1 MFKQVPTKVDF
12 PQLEHRILDY
22 WQETDAFRKLWE
34 KNKGKPKY
42 SFIDGPIT
50 ANNPMGVHH
59 AWGRTYKDLFQRYQ
73 AMKGHELRYQQGFD
87 SQGLWIEV
95 EVEKELGFESKRDIE
110 TYGLAEFVKRCKER
124 VLKYAAVQTEQSI
137 RLGYWMD
144 WNDPA
149 ALRDLAAKMAE
160 DPQQVITVQGPEGPV
175 TDTVEMIVGR
185 LGMPE
190 LGGSYFTFA
199 NENNYTIWTALKKC
213 HERGWIYKGNDVM
226 PWCPRCSTALS
237 EHEIVTEG
245 YRELTHPGLTV
256 TFPLRERPGE
266 SLLVWTTT
274 PWTLTSNVA
283 AAVHPGLTYVKV
295 RHGDSVLYLSQGA
308 LPSLKGDYKVLAEL
322 PGRDMESWAYEGP
335 FDELPI
341 QQEHGGPDAH
351 RVILWD
357 EVSEVEGSGIV
368 HIAPGCGKEDLE
380 LGHEHDL
387 PAIAPLD
394 EYGVFVDGLG
404 FLTGSSVYD
413 SPEPIFDNLRHKGL
427 LYKVEDYTH
436 RYPVC
441 WRCESELVFRLV
453 DEWFIFMGQ
462 QLDKPLEEITP
473 EEKDANLRY
482 QIMDIT
488 NEARWI
494 PEFGR
499 KRELDWLRNMHDWMI
514 SKKRY
519 SGLALPI
526 WECHECGAFEVI
538 GSHDEL
544 KERAVEGWEEFE
556 GHAPHLPYIDAVK
569 IACLDCGATISRILD
584 VGNPWLDA
592 GIVAYSTLR
601 YNSDREYWA
610 QWYPGDWISESFPG
624 QFRNWFYSLL
634 ALSTIMERKRPFDS
648 VFSYASVLAEDGRE
662 MHKSWGNAIWFD
674 DAAEKMGVDVM
685 RWMYCTHKP
694 ENNLLFGY
702 HGADQTRRRFLIPLW
717 NVYSFFVTYANL
729 DGWKPGSPEEWKDE
743 SQLSNPLSLG
753 QSPGSLR
760 PRIKETKGLPT
771 FQPLDRWILSRLQQ
785 LIETITGDLDNYD
798 AYTATHHFEAFLD
811 DLSNWYVR
819 RSRRRFWKSEA
830 DADKHAAYTTLYT
843 CLTTLT
849 RLLAPLIP
857 FVTEEMYQN
866 LVRTVD
872 KGAPES
878 VHHTGWP
885 TADAALVDKELMA
898 DMELAIRVSSL
909 GRSARSTSGIKLRQP
924 LAKAMVVA
932 GKAERER
939 LSRLVDLVVDE
950 LNVKALGFAA
960 RTADLVEYEIGLLP
974 NILGKKH
981 GRLFPRLRAA
991 VADLDADALASAFQ
1005 SGLSVDV
1012 SVDEQT
1018 ITLLPEEVE
1027 VRFRPRKGYVVAEER
1042 GLIVGVDVVITPELE
1057 AEGLTRDLVRRIQ
1070 NARKSAGFDIADRIA
1085 TTYQTGPKLSAVF
1098 AVHADYI
1105 SAETLSL
1112 SLAEGEPPKGAYVQE
1127 LELAGESLKLGIV
1140 RQ

>member
-1 MFKQVPTKVDF
+1 MFKPVSTQVDF
-12 PQLEHRILDY
+12 VQLEHRTLEF
-22 WQETDAFRKLWE
+22 WRETDAFRKLWE
-34 KNKGKPKY
+34 MNKGKPRY

-87 SQGLWIEV
+87 GQGLWIEV
-95 EVEKELGFESKRDIE
+95 EVERELGFESKRDIE
-110 TYGLAEFVKRCKER
+110 TYGLAEFVRRCKER
-124 VLKYAAVQTEQSI
+124 VLKYAAIMTEQSI
-137 RLGYWMD
+137 RLGYWVD
-144 WNDPA
+144 WNEPDF
-149 ALRDLAAKMAE
+149 LRNLATKMAE
-160 DPQQVITVQGPEGPV
+160 DPHQVITVQGPGGPV

-190 LGGSYFTFA
+190 LGGSYFTFS
-199 NENNYTIWTALKKC
+199 NENNYAIWTVLKKC
-213 HERGWIYKGNDVM
+213 HERSWIYKGNDVM

-245 YRELTHPGLTV
+245 YRELTHPGVTL

-266 SLLVWTTT
+266 SLLIWTTT
-274 PWTLTSNVA
+274 PWTLTSNMA
-283 AAVHPGLTYVKV
+283 AAVHPDLTYVKV
-295 RHGDSVLYLSQGA
+295 RNGDQVFFMAKGA
-308 LPSLKGDYKVLAEL
+308 LPTLKGDYKVLAEL
-322 PGRDMESWAYEGP
+322 PGRDMEGWAYDGP
-335 FDELPI
+335 FDELPL
-341 QQEHGGPDAH
+341 QQEHGGPEAH

-380 LGHEHDL
+380 LGREYDL
-387 PAIAPLD
+387 PVVAPLD
-394 EYGVFVDGLG
+394 EFGVFVDGLG
-404 FLTGSSVYD
+404 FLSGTHVYD
-413 SPEPIFDNLRHKGL
+413 SPQPVFESLRQKGR

-441 WRCESELVFRLV
+441 WRCDNELVFRLV
-453 DEWFIFMGQ
+453 DEWFIFMGE
-462 QLDKPLEEITP
+462 QLDKSLEEVTP

-488 NEARWI
+488 NEIRWI

-526 WECHECGAFEVI
+526 WECHECGAFDVV

-544 KERAVEGWEEFE
+544 KARAVEGWDEFE
-556 GHAPHLPYIDAVK
+556 GHAPHRPFIDAVK
-569 IACLDCGATISRILD
+569 IACPDCGATISRISD

-592 GIVAYSTLR
+592 GIVAFSTLR

-610 QWYPGDWISESFPG
+610 RWYPADWISESFPG

-648 VFSYASVLAEDGRE
+648 VFSYASLLAEDGRE

-685 RWMYCTHKP
+685 RWMYCAHKP
-694 ENNLLFGY
+694 ENDLLFGY
-702 HGADQTRRRFLIPLW
+702 QGADETRRRFLIPLW
-717 NVYSFFVTYANL
+717 NIYSFFVTYANL
-729 DGWKPGSPEEWKDE
+729 DGWRPGSPEVWKE
-743 SQLSNPLSLG
+743 G
-753 QSPGSLR
+753 VQSSDLV
-760 PRIKETKGLPT
+760 T
-771 FQPLDRWILSRLQQ
+771 FQPLDKWILSRLQQ
-785 LIETITGDLDNYD
+785 LIETITDNLDNYD
-798 AYTATHHFEAFLD
+798 AYTATHHFEAFVD

-843 CLTTLT
+843 CLTTLA

-872 KGAPES
+872 AGAPES
-878 VHHTGWP
+878 IHHTDWP
-885 TADAALVDKELMA
+885 TANAALVDEELMA
-898 DMELAIRVSSL
+898 DMDLAIRTSSL
-909 GRSARSTSGIKLRQP
+909 GRSARSTSGVKLRQP

-932 GKAERER
+932 SKVERER
-939 LSRLVDLVVDE
+939 LARLADLVVDE
-950 LNVKALGFAA
+950 LNVKALDFASK
-960 RTADLVEYEIGLLP
+960 TTDLVEYEIGLLP
-974 NILGKKH
+974 SILGKKH
-981 GRLFPRLRAA
+981 GPLFPRLRAA
-991 VADLDADALASAFQ
+991 VADLDADALALAFR

-1012 SVDEQT
+1012 NVDGRT

-1027 VRFRPRKGYVVAEER
+1027 VRFKSREGYAVAEER
-1042 GLIVGVDVVITPELE
+1042 GLVVGVDVVITPSLE
-1057 AEGLTRDLVRRIQ
+1057 AEGLARDLVRRIQ
-1070 NARKSAGFDIADRIA
+1070 NARKQAGFDISDRIA
-1085 TTYQTGPKLSAVF
+1085 ITYQAGPKLAAVL
-1098 AVHADYI
+1098 VEHTDYI
-1105 SAETLSL
+1105 AAETLSV
-1112 SLAEGEPPKGAYVQE
+1112 SLTEGESPEGAYVQE
-1127 LELAGESLKLGIV
+1127 VDLAGEALGLGLL

>member
-1 MFKQVPTKVDF
+1 MFKEVPTRVDF
-12 PQLEHRILDY
+12 PQLEHRILDF
-22 WQETDAFRKLWE
+22 WKESNAFRKLWE
-34 KNKGKPKY
+34 RNKDQPKF

-73 AMKGHELRYQQGFD
+73 AMKGHELRYQNGFD
-87 SQGLWIEV
+87 GQGLWIEV
-95 EVEKELGFESKRDIE
+95 EVERELGFESKRDIE
-110 TYGLAEFVKRCKER
+110 KHGLAGFVERCKER
-124 VLKYAAVQTEQSI
+124 VLRFAAIQTEQSI

-144 WNDPA
+144 WDDPGF
-149 ALRDLAAKMAE
+149 LRDLAAKMAG
-160 DPQQVITVQGPEGPV
+160 DSQQVITVQGTDGPV

-185 LGMPE
+185 LGSPE
-190 LGGSYFTFA
+190 LGGSYFTLS

-256 TFPLRERPGE
+256 TFPLPERRGE

-283 AAVHPGLTYVKV
+283 TAVHPDLTYVKV
-295 RHGDSVLYLSQGA
+295 RNGDKVLYLSQGA
-308 LPSLKGDYKVLAEL
+308 LPILEGDYQVLAEL
-322 PGRDMESWAYEGP
+322 PGREMEGWAYDGP

-380 LGHEHDL
+380 LGKEHAL
-387 PAIAPLD
+387 PGIAPLD
-394 EYGVFVDGLG
+394 EFGVFVEGLG
-404 FLTGSSVYD
+404 FLGGTHVYD
-413 SPEPIFDNLRHKGL
+413 SSEPIFEDLRRKGL

-441 WRCESELVFRLV
+441 WRCQNELVFRLV
-453 DEWFIFMGQ
+453 DEWFIFMGKQ
-462 QLDKPLEEITP
+462 FDKPLEEVTP
-473 EEKDANLRY
+473 QEKDANLRY

-488 NEARWI
+488 NEIDWI

-526 WECHECGAFEVI
+526 WECHECGAFDVI
-538 GSHDEL
+538 GSRDEL
-544 KERAVEGWEEFE
+544 KERAVEGWDELE
-556 GHAPHLPYIDAVK
+556 GHAPHRPYVDAVK
-569 IACLDCGATISRILD
+569 IACSDCGATISRIPE

-592 GIVAYSTLR
+592 GIVAFSTLR
-601 YNSDREYWA
+601 YNTDREYWA
-610 QWYPGDWISESFPG
+610 NWYPADWISESFPG

-648 VFSYASVLAEDGRE
+648 VFSYALLLAEDGRE

-674 DAAEKMGVDVM
+674 DAAEQMGVDVM
-685 RWMYCTHKP
+685 RWMFCAHKP

-702 HGADQTRRRFLIPLW
+702 HGADEVRRRFHIPLW

-729 DGWKPGSPEEWKDE
+729 DGWRPARLELWRSGVQPPE
-743 SQLSNPLSLG
+743 LATL
-753 QSPGSLR
+753 
-760 PRIKETKGLPT
+760 
-771 FQPLDRWILSRLQQ
+771 QPLDKWILSRLQW
-785 LIETITGDLDNYD
+785 LVETLADNLDNYD
-798 AYTATHHFEAFLD
+798 ACTVTRHFEAFVD

-830 DADKHAAYTTLYT
+830 DADKDAAYTTLYV
-843 CLTTLT
+843 CLTTMV
-849 RLLAPLIP
+849 RLLAPFIP
-857 FVTEEMYQN
+857 FVAEEMYQN
-866 LVRTVD
+866 LVRSVD
-872 KGAPES
+872 QNAPES
-878 VHHTGWP
+878 VHHTDWLAP
-885 TADAALVDKELMA
+885 NTALLDEELMA
-898 DMELAIRVSSL
+898 DMGLAIRVSSL
-909 GRSARSTSGIKLRQP
+909 GRSARSTSGVKLRQP
-924 LAKAMVVA
+924 LARAVVVA
-932 GKAERER
+932 GRAERER
-939 LSRLVDLVVDE
+939 LERLSDLVVDE
-950 LNVKALGFAA
+950 LNVKVLDFAEKA
-960 RTADLVEYEIGLLP
+960 ADLVEYEIGLLP
-974 NILGKKH
+974 SVLGKKY
-981 GRLFPRLRAA
+981 GPLFPRLRMA
-991 VADLDADALASAFQ
+991 VADLDAEGLAMAFRG
-1005 SGLSVDV
+1005 GLSVDV
-1012 SVDEQT
+1012 DVDGQT

-1027 VRFRPRKGYVVAEER
+1027 VRFRPRAGYAVSEER
-1042 GLIVGVDVVITPELE
+1042 GLVVGVDVAITPDLE
-1057 AEGLTRDLVRRIQ
+1057 AEGLARDLVRRIQ
-1070 NARKSAGFDIADRIA
+1070 NARKEAGFDIADRIA
-1085 TTYQTGPKLSAVF
+1085 TIYQTGPKLAAVF
-1098 AVHADYI
+1098 AKYADYI
-1105 SAETLSL
+1105 AAETLSL
-1112 SLAEGEPPKGAYVQE
+1112 SLVEGEPPGEAHVEDLK
-1127 LELAGESLKLGIV
+1127 LAGESLKLGLL

>member
-1 MFKQVPTKVDF
+1 MFRQVPTKVDF
-12 PQLEHRILDY
+12 PQLEHRILDF
-22 WQETDAFRKLWE
+22 WDETDAFRKLWE
-34 KNKGKPKY
+34 KNKGKAKY

-59 AWGRTYKDLFQRYQ
+59 AWGRTYKDLYQRYQ
-73 AMKGHELRYQQGFD
+73 AMKGHELRYQNGFD
-87 SQGLWIEV
+87 GQGLWIEV
-95 EVEKELGFESKRDIE
+95 EVEKELGFASKRDIE
-110 TYGLAEFVKRCKER
+110 TYGLAGFVRRCKER
-124 VLKYAAVQTEQSI
+124 VLRFAAVQTKQSI

-144 WNDPA
+144 WDDPD
-149 ALRDLAAKMAE
+149 LLDDLAAKMAE
-160 DPQQVITVQGPEGPV
+160 DSQQVITVQGPAGPV

-190 LGGSYFTFA
+190 LGGSYYTFS
-199 NENNYTIWTALKKC
+199 NENNYTIWAALKSC

-245 YRELTHPGLTV
+245 YRELTHPGVTL
-256 TFPLRERPGE
+256 TFPLRQHPGE
-266 SLLVWTTT
+266 SLLIWTTT

-283 AAVHPGLTYVKV
+283 AAVHPELTYVKV
-295 RHGDSVLYLSQGA
+295 RHGDQVLYLSRGA
-308 LPSLKGDYKVLAEL
+308 LPILKGAYEVLAEL
-322 PGRDMESWAYEGP
+322 PGRDMEGWTYDGP

-341 QQEHGGPDAH
+341 QQEHGGPGAH

-380 LGHEHDL
+380 LGKEYGL
-387 PAIAPLD
+387 PEIAPLD
-394 EYGVFVDGLG
+394 EFGLFADGLD
-404 FLTGSSVYD
+404 FLSGTHVYD
-413 SPEPIFDNLRHKGL
+413 SPEPIFENLRQKGV

-441 WRCESELVFRLV
+441 WRCQNELVFRLV
-453 DEWFIFMGQ
+453 DEWFIFMGHQ
-462 QLDKPLEEITP
+462 FDKPLEEVTP

-488 NEARWI
+488 NEIRWI

-526 WECHECGAFEVI
+526 WECHECGAFDVI
-538 GSHDEL
+538 GSRDEL
-544 KERAVEGWEEFE
+544 KERAVEGWAEFE
-556 GHAPHLPYIDAVK
+556 SHAPHRPHIDAIK
-569 IACLDCGATISRILD
+569 IACPKCGATISRIPD

-610 QWYPGDWISESFPG
+610 KWYPGDWISESFPG

-648 VFSYASVLAEDGRE
+648 VFTYASLLDEDGRE

-674 DAAEKMGVDVM
+674 DAAEEMGVDVM
-685 RWMYCTHKP
+685 RWMYCAHKP
-694 ENNLLFGY
+694 ENDLLFGY
-702 HGADQTRRRFLIPLW
+702 HGADETRRRFLIPLW
-717 NVYSFFVTYANL
+717 NVYSFFATYANL
-729 DGWKPGSPEEWKDE
+729 DRWKPGNRETWKDGVQP
-743 SQLSNPLSLG
+743 SDLS
-753 QSPGSLR
+753 
-760 PRIKETKGLPT
+760 T
-771 FQPLDRWILSRLQQ
+771 FQPLDEWILSRLQQ
-785 LIETITGDLDNYD
+785 LVQVVTDKLDNYD
-798 AYTATHHFEAFLD
+798 AYASVHHFEAFLD
-811 DLSNWYVR
+811 DVSKWYMR
-819 RSRRRFWKSEA
+819 RARRRFWKSEA
-830 DADKHAAYTTLYT
+830 DADKDAGYTTLYV

-878 VHHTGWP
+878 VHHTDWP
-885 TADAALVDKELMA
+885 VADEALVDEGLMA
-898 DMELAIRVSSL
+898 DMDLAIRVSSL
-909 GRSARSTSGIKLRQP
+909 GRSARSTSGVKLRQP
-924 LAKAMVVA
+924 LAQALVVA
-932 GKAERER
+932 TKVERER
-939 LSRLVDLVVDE
+939 LERLADLIVDE
-950 LNVKALGFAA
+950 LNVKALGFVD

-974 NILGKKH
+974 NLLGKKH
-981 GRLFPRLRAA
+981 GRLFPKLRTA
-991 VADLDADALASAFQ
+991 VADLDAEGLAMAFQ
-1005 SGLSVDV
+1005 AGLSVDV
-1012 SVDEQT
+1012 NVDGQT
-1018 ITLLPEEVE
+1018 LTLLPEEVE
-1027 VRFRPRKGYVVAEER
+1027 VRFRPREGYAVAEER
-1042 GLIVGVDVVITPELE
+1042 GLVVGVDVVITPELE
-1057 AEGLTRDLVRRIQ
+1057 AEGLARDLVRRIQ
-1070 NARKSAGFDIADRIA
+1070 NARKEAGFDIADRIA
-1085 TTYQTGPKLSAVF
+1085 TAYQTGHRLAAVL
-1098 AVHADYI
+1098 AEHADYI
-1105 SAETLSL
+1105 SAETLSV
-1112 SLAEGEPPKGAYVQE
+1112 SLVEGEPPEGAFVTE
-1127 LELAGESLKLGIV
+1127 LELAGEPLKLGLL